1 MAISTAKAEFLCGI
15 EKVWDV
21 VSSLEYY
28 AWRSDLSRIEVVEP
42 GRKFIEYTNDGFS
55 TTFTITVFEPFERYE
70 FDMENDNMSGHW
82 SGVFSF
88 KDGVTSVVFTED
100 VTAKKWIMRPF
111 VGGYLKKMQ
120 SAYVA
125 DLKRELM
132 GR

>member
-1 MAISTAKAEFLCGI
+1 MAISIVKAEFPCGI
-15 EKVWDV
+15 EKVWGV
-21 VSSLEYY
+21 VASLEHY

-55 TTFTITVFEPFERYE
+55 TTFAITVFEPFERYE

-88 KDGVTSVVFTED
+88 NDGMTSVVFTED

>member
-1 MAISTAKAEFLCGI
+1 MAISIVKAEFPCGI

-21 VSSLEYY
+21 VSSLEHY

-88 KDGVTSVVFTED
+88 KDGVTSIVFTED

-120 SAYVA
+120 SAYMA

>member
-1 MAISTAKAEFLCGI
+1 MAISTAKAEFPCGI

-21 VSSLEYY
+21 VASLEHY
-28 AWRSDLSRIEVVEP
+28 AWRSDLSRIEVAEP
-42 GRKFIEYTNDGFS
+42 GRKFIEYTHDGFS
-55 TTFTITVFEPFERYE
+55 TIFTITVFEPFELYE

>member
-21 VSSLEYY
+21 VSSLEHY

>member
-1 MAISTAKAEFLCGI
+1 MAISIVKAEFPCGI

-21 VSSLEYY
+21 VSSLEHY

-88 KDGVTSVVFTED
+88 KDGVTSIVFTED

>member
-1 MAISTAKAEFLCGI
+1 MAISIVKAEFPCGI

-21 VSSLEYY
+21 VSSLEHY

>member
-1 MAISTAKAEFLCGI
+1 MAISIVKAEFPCGI

-21 VSSLEYY
+21 VSSLEHY

-82 SGVFSF
+82 RGVFSF

>member
-1 MAISTAKAEFLCGI
+1 MAISIVKAEFLCGI

-21 VSSLEYY
+21 VSSLEHY

-88 KDGVTSVVFTED
+88 KDGVTSIVFTED